1 MNRADFIITSSYQEI
16 AGNDSLVGQYE
27 SMRSFTMPGL
37 GLRVVDGVDVYDPK
51 FNIVSPGA
59 DADVYFPYSETGRR
73 LTSLH
78 PELKELVFGRAE
90 GPDVAASALDDPG
103 KPVLF
108 SMARLDRV
116 KNLTG
121 LVEWYGRSKRRES
134 VVCLL
139 A

>member
-1 MNRADFIITSSYQEI
+1 MKA
-16 AGNDSLVGQYE
+16 
-27 SMRSFTMPGL
+27 FTMPGL
-37 GLRVVDGVDVYDPK
+37 CRVVEGVDVYDPK

-59 DADVYFPYSETGRR
+59 DADVYFSYADSGRR

-78 PELKELVFGRAE
+78 AELKELVWGAGE
-90 GPDVAASALDDPG
+90 GDVAVSTLGDAG

-121 LVEWYGRSKRRES
+121 LVEMCVGSACRGG
-134 VVCLL
+134 
-139 A
+139 